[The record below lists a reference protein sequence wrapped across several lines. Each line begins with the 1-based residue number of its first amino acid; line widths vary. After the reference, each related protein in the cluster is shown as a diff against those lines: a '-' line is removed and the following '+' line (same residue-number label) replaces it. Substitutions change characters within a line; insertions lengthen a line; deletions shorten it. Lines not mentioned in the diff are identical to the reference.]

1 MTFLDNHDTHRWIAE
16 AGSDDKAR
24 AGLAMLLMGRGTPC
38 LYYGTELGFDTRC
51 EPDGKV
57 RQDMPGGW
65 AEDGRDAFTAE
76 GRTSEE
82 QAWFNHIH
90 GLLQIRSAYPRTFQ
104 GGMEHF
110 FPKRGVYGFRASR
123 TMAHCHLVNAAAEER
138 NFRANLAPWMA
149 DAIAVEA
156 LRPDGTPP
164 DFPRNSDTLH
174 SWAHRVWVIH
184 K

>member
-1 MTFLDNHDTHRWIAE
+1 M
-16 AGSDDKAR
+16 
-24 AGLAMLLMGRGTPC
+24 P
-38 LYYGTELGFDTRC
+38 YYGTELGFDTRC

-65 AEDGRDAFTAE
+65 AEDERDAFTEE
-76 GRTSEE
+76 GRTTEE

-90 GLLQIRSAYPRTFQ
+90 GLLQMRRHAYPRAFQ

-110 FPKRGVYGFRASR
+110 FPKRGVYGFTREQDDVR
-123 TMAHCHLVNAAAEER
+123 IVTLVNARPQER
-138 NFRANLAPWMA
+138 EPLPWANLAPWLD

-156 LRPDGTPP
+156 LQPDGSLAPIS
-164 DFPRNSDTLH
+164 PRHGDTLE
-174 SWAHRVWVIH
+174 SWEHKVWVIH